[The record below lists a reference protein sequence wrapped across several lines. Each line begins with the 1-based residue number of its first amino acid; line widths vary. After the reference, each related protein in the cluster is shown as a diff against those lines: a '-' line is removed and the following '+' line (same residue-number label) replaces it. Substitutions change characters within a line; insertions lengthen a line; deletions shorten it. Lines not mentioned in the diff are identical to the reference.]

1 MKNKLLITT
10 ALVAAFAAADVYA
23 ADRLFIDKEEQ
34 DVTGDFSGLTA
45 EGKENGGAVYNRG
58 GTITIDGTFASNSSQ
73 ADGGAIYNGNGGN
86 ITSLRGTFT
95 GNTAGK
101 RGGAIYNAG
110 KSEAKI
116 EKITATFTGNKAG
129 TTGGAISNAGT
140 QGEGSVNIENS
151 TFDSN
156 EAGTAGGAIHNMSK
170 AKMTITGSNFTN
182 NKANTVNTQDY
193 GGGAIYNRGE
203 VIVSNTT
210 FSRNNAQRGGAV
222 HNVGDDGSPTDAT
235 FTNVEFTG
243 NTAEID
249 GGAVFNGNH
258 SVIYELTGTFANNS
272 VVHDESGSNHRGG
285 AIYNTGTSTIKKL
298 SAVFTGNTA
307 DKGGAISNAGDITI
321 DGSTFTGNEAEVNG
335 GAIHNMENATLTLTG
350 TNVFESNKL
359 TNGTLNDIYNSGTV
373 TVKGDLTLDGGISGR
388 DAEGSTIKFAD
399 GSSLTVKAG
408 TTTISGNKTVTIGKD
423 VNLSMIFANGYE
435 GGEYTMIKDATVI
448 TGDFT
453 INNDKNALYTI
464 TGGQGQ
470 YDIAKNDASTVAA
483 KTGATDNQ
491 AAAIGAL
498 TSAKAEGNAAFNQV
512 ADDISAKLQS
522 ADPNEVKAGVDAVTA
537 MSPEVSPMVQQTQV
551 ETAHQVF
558 GAVGTR
564 LSGGSITS
572 GGEGMSSGDSVFERA
587 AMWVQGLFNKSKLDS
602 TSDAKGFEAD
612 STGIAFGA
620 EKQVT
625 DNVKVGVGYA
635 YTNTDIEGYLRDT
648 DVDTHTAIVYGE
660 YKPSQWYV
668 NGIATYSWA
677 DYEESSTVRSADYD
691 VDSYGLQVMSGYET
705 GYKGVDITPEAG
717 LRYVHIDQDGYTDSI
732 GNHVSGDDYDILTAV
747 IGAKVGKSYALENG
761 MNIKPEA
768 RVAATYD
775 LMNDDVN
782 SVVTLANGAAYTVE
796 GDALD
801 RFGMEFGAG
810 VTADLNDKVVVSV
823 GYEGKFREDYQDHT
837 GLLNAKYKF

>member
-10 ALVAAFAAADVYA
+10 ALVAAFAAADVHA
-23 ADRLFIDKEEQ
+23 AGRLFIDWEEQ
-34 DVTGDFSGLTA
+34 TEPQAVTGDFSGLTA
-45 EGKENGGAVYNRG
+45 EGNGGAVYNRG
-58 GTITIDGTFASNSSQ
+58 GEITVDGKFTSNSTK
-73 ADGGAIYNGNGGN
+73 ADGGAIYNGYSGE
-86 ITSLRGTFT
+86 ITSLSGTFT

-101 RGGAIYNAG
+101 RGGAIYNTGG
-110 KSEAKI
+110 KGST
-116 EKITATFTGNKAG
+116 EKSTISITAATFSGNKA
-129 TTGGAISNAGT
+129 
-140 QGEGSVNIENS
+140 
-151 TFDSN
+151 
-156 EAGTAGGAIHNMSK
+156 
-170 AKMTITGSNFTN
+170 
-182 NKANTVNTQDY
+182 
-193 GGGAIYNRGE
+193 
-203 VIVSNTT
+203 
-210 FSRNNAQRGGAV
+210 
-222 HNVGDDGSPTDAT
+222 
-235 FTNVEFTG
+235 
-243 NTAEID
+243 
-249 GGAVFNGNH
+249 
-258 SVIYELTGTFANNS
+258 
-272 VVHDESGSNHRGG
+272 
-285 AIYNTGTSTIKKL
+285 
-298 SAVFTGNTA
+298 A

-321 DGSTFTGNEAEVNG
+321 DGSTFTGNEAKVNG
-335 GAIHNMENATLTLTG
+335 GAIHNMKSATLTLTG

-359 TNGTLNDIYNSGTV
+359 TKGTLKGTLNDIYNSGKV
-373 TVKGDLTLDGGISGR
+373 TVEGDLTLDGGISGTN
-388 DAEGSTIKFAD
+388 AESSTIEFAD

-435 GGEYTMIKDATVI
+435 GGEYTMIKDATVN
-448 TGDFT
+448 GDFT
-453 INNDKNALYTI
+453 INNAENALYTI

-470 YDIAKNDASTVAA
+470 YDITKNDASTVAA
-483 KTGATDNQ
+483 KTGATGNQ

-587 AMWVQGLFNKSKLDS
+587 VMWVQGLFNKSKLDS
-602 TSDAKGFEAD
+602 TSDAEGFEAD

-705 GYKGVDITPEAG
+705 GYKGFDITPEAG

-747 IGAKVGKSYALENG
+747 IDAKVGKTYALENG

>member
-23 ADRLFIDKEEQ
+23 ADRLFIDQEEQ

-45 EGKENGGAVYNRG
+45 EGTENGGAVYNRG
-58 GTITIDGTFASNSSQ
+58 GTITVDGTFTSNSTK

-86 ITSLRGTFT
+86 IISLSGTFT

-101 RGGAIYNAG
+101 RGGAIYNTG
-110 KSEAKI
+110 GNKSTI
-116 EKITATFTGNKAG
+116 KITAATFSGNKA
-129 TTGGAISNAGT
+129 
-140 QGEGSVNIENS
+140 
-151 TFDSN
+151 
-156 EAGTAGGAIHNMSK
+156 
-170 AKMTITGSNFTN
+170 
-182 NKANTVNTQDY
+182 
-193 GGGAIYNRGE
+193 
-203 VIVSNTT
+203 
-210 FSRNNAQRGGAV
+210 
-222 HNVGDDGSPTDAT
+222 
-235 FTNVEFTG
+235 
-243 NTAEID
+243 
-249 GGAVFNGNH
+249 
-258 SVIYELTGTFANNS
+258 
-272 VVHDESGSNHRGG
+272 
-285 AIYNTGTSTIKKL
+285 
-298 SAVFTGNTA
+298 A
-307 DKGGAISNAGDITI
+307 DKGGAISNAGEITI
-321 DGSTFTGNEAEVNG
+321 NGSTFTGNEAKVNG
-335 GAIHNMENATLTLTG
+335 GAIHNMKGATLTLTG
-350 TNVFESNKL
+350 ANVFEGNKL
-359 TNGTLNDIYNSGTV
+359 TNGTLNDIYNNGTV
-373 TVKGDLTLDGGISGR
+373 TVKGDLTLDGGISGIEGGTIEF
-388 DAEGSTIKFAD
+388 AE

-435 GGEYTMIKDATVI
+435 GGEYTMIKDATVD
-448 TGDFT
+448 GDFT
-453 INNDKNALYTI
+453 INNAENALYTI
-464 TGGQGQ
+464 TGKQGQ

-483 KTGATDNQ
+483 KTGATGNQ

-498 TSAKAEGNAAFNQV
+498 TSAKAEGNDAFNQV

-602 TSDAKGFEAD
+602 TSDAEGFEAD

-747 IGAKVGKSYALENG
+747 IGAKVGKTYALENG

>member
-23 ADRLFIDKEEQ
+23 AGRLFIDQGEQ
-34 DVTGDFSGLTA
+34 AVTGDFSGLTA
-45 EGKENGGAVYNRG
+45 KENGGAVYNRG
-58 GTITIDGTFASNSSQ
+58 GKITVDGTFTSNSTE
-73 ADGGAIYNGNGGN
+73 ADGGAIYNGKGGE
-86 ITSLRGTFT
+86 ITSLSGTFT
-95 GNTAGK
+95 GNTAG
-101 RGGAIYNAG
+101 N
-110 KSEAKI
+110 
-116 EKITATFTGNKAG
+116 
-129 TTGGAISNAGT
+129 
-140 QGEGSVNIENS
+140 
-151 TFDSN
+151 
-156 EAGTAGGAIHNMSK
+156 
-170 AKMTITGSNFTN
+170 
-182 NKANTVNTQDY
+182 
-193 GGGAIYNRGE
+193 
-203 VIVSNTT
+203 
-210 FSRNNAQRGGAV
+210 
-222 HNVGDDGSPTDAT
+222 
-235 FTNVEFTG
+235 
-243 NTAEID
+243 
-249 GGAVFNGNH
+249 
-258 SVIYELTGTFANNS
+258 
-272 VVHDESGSNHRGG
+272 RGG
-285 AIYNTGTSTIKKL
+285 AIYNTGISKISITAATFS
-298 SAVFTGNTA
+298 GNKA
-307 DKGGAISNAGDITI
+307 AKEGGKGGAISNAGEITI
-321 DGSTFTGNEAEVNG
+321 GGSTFTGNEAKVNG
-335 GAIHNMENATLTLTG
+335 GAIHNMKGATLTLTG
-350 TNVFESNKL
+350 TNVFEGNKL
-359 TNGTLNDIYNSGTV
+359 TDGTLNDIYNNGTV
-373 TVKGDLTLDGGISGR
+373 TVKGNLTLDGGISGI
-388 DAEGSTIKFAD
+388 EGGTIKFD
-399 GSSLTVKAG
+399 EGSSLTVKAG

-435 GGEYTMIKDATVI
+435 GGEYTMIKDATVD
-448 TGDFT
+448 GDFT
-453 INNDKNALYTI
+453 INNAENALYTI
-464 TGGQGQ
+464 TGKQGQ

-483 KTGATDNQ
+483 KTGATGNQ

-498 TSAKAEGNAAFNQV
+498 TSATAEGNDAFNQV

-602 TSDAKGFEAD
+602 TSDAEGFEAD

-705 GYKGVDITPEAG
+705 GYKGFDITPEAG

-747 IGAKVGKSYALENG
+747 IGAKVGKTYALENG

-782 SVVTLANGAAYTVE
+782 SVVTLANGASYTVE

-801 RFGMEFGAG
+801 RFGMELGAG

>member
-10 ALVAAFAAADVYA
+10 VLVAAFAAADVYA
-23 ADRLFIDKEEQ
+23 ADRLFIDQEEQ

-45 EGKENGGAVYNRG
+45 EGTENGGAVYNRG
-58 GTITIDGTFASNSSQ
+58 GTITIDGTFASNSTK

-101 RGGAIYNAG
+101 RGGAIYNTG
-110 KSEAKI
+110 GNKSTI
-116 EKITATFTGNKAG
+116 KITAATFSGNKA
-129 TTGGAISNAGT
+129 
-140 QGEGSVNIENS
+140 
-151 TFDSN
+151 
-156 EAGTAGGAIHNMSK
+156 
-170 AKMTITGSNFTN
+170 
-182 NKANTVNTQDY
+182 
-193 GGGAIYNRGE
+193 
-203 VIVSNTT
+203 
-210 FSRNNAQRGGAV
+210 
-222 HNVGDDGSPTDAT
+222 
-235 FTNVEFTG
+235 
-243 NTAEID
+243 
-249 GGAVFNGNH
+249 
-258 SVIYELTGTFANNS
+258 
-272 VVHDESGSNHRGG
+272 
-285 AIYNTGTSTIKKL
+285 
-298 SAVFTGNTA
+298 A

-373 TVKGDLTLDGGISGR
+373 TVEGDLTLDGGISGR
-388 DAEGSTIKFAD
+388 DAERSTIEFAD

-435 GGEYTMIKDATVI
+435 GGEYTMIKDATV

-453 INNDKNALYTI
+453 INNAENALYTI

-483 KTGATDNQ
+483 KTGATGNQ

-498 TSAKAEGNAAFNQV
+498 TSAKAEGNDAFNQV

-747 IGAKVGKSYALENG
+747 IGAKVGKTYALENG

>member
-10 ALVAAFAAADVYA
+10 ALVVAFAAADVYA
-23 ADRLFIDKEEQ
+23 ADRLFIDQEEQ

-45 EGKENGGAVYNRG
+45 EGTENGGAVYNRG
-58 GTITIDGTFASNSSQ
+58 GTITIDGTFASNNTK

-101 RGGAIYNAG
+101 RGGAIYNTG
-110 KSEAKI
+110 KNESTI
-116 EKITATFTGNKAG
+116 KITAATFSDNKA
-129 TTGGAISNAGT
+129 T
-140 QGEGSVNIENS
+140 
-151 TFDSN
+151 
-156 EAGTAGGAIHNMSK
+156 
-170 AKMTITGSNFTN
+170 
-182 NKANTVNTQDY
+182 
-193 GGGAIYNRGE
+193 
-203 VIVSNTT
+203 
-210 FSRNNAQRGGAV
+210 
-222 HNVGDDGSPTDAT
+222 
-235 FTNVEFTG
+235 
-243 NTAEID
+243 
-249 GGAVFNGNH
+249 
-258 SVIYELTGTFANNS
+258 
-272 VVHDESGSNHRGG
+272 
-285 AIYNTGTSTIKKL
+285 
-298 SAVFTGNTA
+298 

-359 TNGTLNDIYNSGTV
+359 TNGTLNDIYNSGKV

-388 DAEGSTIKFAD
+388 DAERSTIEFAD

-435 GGEYTMIKDATVI
+435 GGEYTMIEDATV

-453 INNDKNALYTI
+453 INNAENALYTI

-483 KTGATDNQ
+483 KTGATGNQ
-491 AAAIGAL
+491 AAAIGAM

-747 IGAKVGKSYALENG
+747 IGAKVGKTYALENG

>member
-23 ADRLFIDKEEQ
+23 ADRLFIDQKKQ

-45 EGKENGGAVYNRG
+45 EEKENGGAVYNRG
-58 GTITIDGTFASNSSQ
+58 GTITVDGKFASNSTE
-73 ADGGAIYNGNGGN
+73 ADGGAIYNGKGGE

-95 GNTAGK
+95 GNTAG
-101 RGGAIYNAG
+101 N
-110 KSEAKI
+110 
-116 EKITATFTGNKAG
+116 
-129 TTGGAISNAGT
+129 
-140 QGEGSVNIENS
+140 
-151 TFDSN
+151 
-156 EAGTAGGAIHNMSK
+156 
-170 AKMTITGSNFTN
+170 
-182 NKANTVNTQDY
+182 
-193 GGGAIYNRGE
+193 
-203 VIVSNTT
+203 
-210 FSRNNAQRGGAV
+210 
-222 HNVGDDGSPTDAT
+222 
-235 FTNVEFTG
+235 
-243 NTAEID
+243 
-249 GGAVFNGNH
+249 
-258 SVIYELTGTFANNS
+258 
-272 VVHDESGSNHRGG
+272 RGG
-285 AIYNTGTSTIKKL
+285 AIYNTGISKISITAATFS
-298 SAVFTGNTA
+298 GNKA
-307 DKGGAISNAGDITI
+307 AKEGGKGGAISNAGEITI
-321 DGSTFTGNEAEVNG
+321 GGSTFTGNEAKVNG
-335 GAIHNMENATLTLTG
+335 GAIHNMKGATLTLTG
-350 TNVFESNKL
+350 TNVFEGNKL
-359 TNGTLNDIYNSGTV
+359 TDGTLNDIYNNGTV
-373 TVKGDLTLDGGISGR
+373 TVKGNLTLDGGISGI
-388 DAEGSTIKFAD
+388 EGGTIKFD
-399 GSSLTVKAG
+399 EGSSLTVKAG
-408 TTTISGNKTVTIGKD
+408 TTTISNNKTVTIGKD

-435 GGEYTMIKDATVI
+435 GGEYTMIKDATVD
-448 TGDFT
+448 GDFT
-453 INNDKNALYTI
+453 INNAENALYTI
-464 TGGQGQ
+464 TGKQGQ

-483 KTGATDNQ
+483 KTGATGNQ

-498 TSAKAEGNAAFNQV
+498 TSAKAEGNDAFNQV

-705 GYKGVDITPEAG
+705 GYKGFDITPEAG

-747 IGAKVGKSYALENG
+747 IGAKVGKTYALENG

>member
-10 ALVAAFAAADVYA
+10 VLVAAFAAADVYA
-23 ADRLFIDKEEQ
+23 ADRLFIDQKEQ

-45 EGKENGGAVYNRG
+45 EGEENGGAVYNRG
-58 GTITIDGTFASNSSQ
+58 GTITIDGTFASNSTE

-101 RGGAIYNAG
+101 RGGAIYNTG
-110 KSEAKI
+110 KNKSKI
-116 EKITATFTGNKAG
+116 NITAATFSGNKA
-129 TTGGAISNAGT
+129 
-140 QGEGSVNIENS
+140 
-151 TFDSN
+151 
-156 EAGTAGGAIHNMSK
+156 
-170 AKMTITGSNFTN
+170 
-182 NKANTVNTQDY
+182 
-193 GGGAIYNRGE
+193 
-203 VIVSNTT
+203 
-210 FSRNNAQRGGAV
+210 
-222 HNVGDDGSPTDAT
+222 
-235 FTNVEFTG
+235 
-243 NTAEID
+243 
-249 GGAVFNGNH
+249 
-258 SVIYELTGTFANNS
+258 
-272 VVHDESGSNHRGG
+272 
-285 AIYNTGTSTIKKL
+285 
-298 SAVFTGNTA
+298 A

-321 DGSTFTGNEAEVNG
+321 DGSTFAGNEAEVNG
-335 GAIHNMENATLTLTG
+335 GAIHNMKNATLTLTG

-373 TVKGDLTLDGGISGR
+373 TVKGDLTLDGGISGIN
-388 DAEGSTIKFAD
+388 AEGSTIEFAN

-435 GGEYTMIKDATVI
+435 GGEYTMIKDATV

-453 INNDKNALYTI
+453 INNAENALYTI

-483 KTGATDNQ
+483 KTGATGNQ

-660 YKPSQWYV
+660 YKPGQWYV

-747 IGAKVGKSYALENG
+747 IGAKVGKTYALENG

>member
-10 ALVAAFAAADVYA
+10 ALVVAFAAADVYA
-23 ADRLFIDKEEQ
+23 ADRLFIDQEEQ

-45 EGKENGGAVYNRG
+45 EGTENGGAVYNRG
-58 GTITIDGTFASNSSQ
+58 GTITIDGTFASNNTK

-101 RGGAIYNAG
+101 RGGAIYNTG
-110 KSEAKI
+110 KNESTI
-116 EKITATFTGNKAG
+116 KITAATFSDNKA
-129 TTGGAISNAGT
+129 
-140 QGEGSVNIENS
+140 
-151 TFDSN
+151 
-156 EAGTAGGAIHNMSK
+156 
-170 AKMTITGSNFTN
+170 
-182 NKANTVNTQDY
+182 
-193 GGGAIYNRGE
+193 
-203 VIVSNTT
+203 
-210 FSRNNAQRGGAV
+210 
-222 HNVGDDGSPTDAT
+222 
-235 FTNVEFTG
+235 
-243 NTAEID
+243 
-249 GGAVFNGNH
+249 
-258 SVIYELTGTFANNS
+258 
-272 VVHDESGSNHRGG
+272 
-285 AIYNTGTSTIKKL
+285 
-298 SAVFTGNTA
+298 A

-335 GAIHNMENATLTLTG
+335 GAIHNMKNATLTLTG

-359 TNGTLNDIYNSGTV
+359 TNGTLNDIYNSGKV
-373 TVKGDLTLDGGISGR
+373 TVKGDLILDGGISGI
-388 DAEGSTIKFAD
+388 DAGGSTIEFAD

-408 TTTISGNKTVTIGKD
+408 TTTISGNETVTIGND

-435 GGEYTMIKDATVI
+435 GGEYTMIEDATVN
-448 TGDFT
+448 GDFT
-453 INNDKNALYTI
+453 INNAENALYTI

-483 KTGATDNQ
+483 KTGATGNQ

-498 TSAKAEGNAAFNQV
+498 TSAKAEGNDAFNQV

-747 IGAKVGKSYALENG
+747 IGAKVGKTYALENG

>member
-23 ADRLFIDKEEQ
+23 ADRLFIDQGEQ
-34 DVTGDFSGLTA
+34 AVTGDFSGLTA
-45 EGKENGGAVYNRG
+45 EENGGAVYNRG
-58 GTITIDGTFASNSSQ
+58 GTITVDGTFASNSTK

-101 RGGAIYNAG
+101 RGGAIYNTG
-110 KSEAKI
+110 GNKSTI
-116 EKITATFTGNKAG
+116 NITAATFSGNKA
-129 TTGGAISNAGT
+129 
-140 QGEGSVNIENS
+140 
-151 TFDSN
+151 
-156 EAGTAGGAIHNMSK
+156 
-170 AKMTITGSNFTN
+170 
-182 NKANTVNTQDY
+182 
-193 GGGAIYNRGE
+193 
-203 VIVSNTT
+203 
-210 FSRNNAQRGGAV
+210 
-222 HNVGDDGSPTDAT
+222 
-235 FTNVEFTG
+235 
-243 NTAEID
+243 
-249 GGAVFNGNH
+249 
-258 SVIYELTGTFANNS
+258 
-272 VVHDESGSNHRGG
+272 
-285 AIYNTGTSTIKKL
+285 
-298 SAVFTGNTA
+298 A

-321 DGSTFTGNEAEVNG
+321 DGSTFTGNKAGVNG
-335 GAIHNMENATLTLTG
+335 GAIHNMEGAALTLTG
-350 TNVFESNKL
+350 TNVFEGNKL
-359 TNGTLNDIYNSGTV
+359 TDGTLNDIYNSGTV

-388 DAEGSTIKFAD
+388 DAEYSTIKFAD

-435 GGEYTMIKDATVI
+435 GGEYTMIKDATVD
-448 TGDFT
+448 GDFT
-453 INNDKNALYTI
+453 INNAENALYTI
-464 TGGQGQ
+464 TGKQGQ

-483 KTGATDNQ
+483 KTGATGNQ

-498 TSAKAEGNAAFNQV
+498 TSATAEGNAAFNQV

-602 TSDAKGFEAD
+602 TSDAEGFEAD

-705 GYKGVDITPEAG
+705 GYKGFDITPEAG

-747 IGAKVGKSYALENG
+747 IGAKVGKTYALENG

>member
-10 ALVAAFAAADVYA
+10 VLVAAFAAADVYA
-23 ADRLFIDKEEQ
+23 ADRLFIDQKEQ

-45 EGKENGGAVYNRG
+45 EGEENGGAVYNRG
-58 GTITIDGTFASNSSQ
+58 GTITIDGTFASNSTE

-101 RGGAIYNAG
+101 RGGAIYNTG
-110 KSEAKI
+110 KNKSKI
-116 EKITATFTGNKAG
+116 NITAATFSGNKA
-129 TTGGAISNAGT
+129 
-140 QGEGSVNIENS
+140 
-151 TFDSN
+151 
-156 EAGTAGGAIHNMSK
+156 
-170 AKMTITGSNFTN
+170 
-182 NKANTVNTQDY
+182 
-193 GGGAIYNRGE
+193 
-203 VIVSNTT
+203 
-210 FSRNNAQRGGAV
+210 
-222 HNVGDDGSPTDAT
+222 
-235 FTNVEFTG
+235 
-243 NTAEID
+243 
-249 GGAVFNGNH
+249 
-258 SVIYELTGTFANNS
+258 
-272 VVHDESGSNHRGG
+272 
-285 AIYNTGTSTIKKL
+285 
-298 SAVFTGNTA
+298 A

-321 DGSTFTGNEAEVNG
+321 DGSTFAGNEAEVNG
-335 GAIHNMENATLTLTG
+335 GAIHNMKNATLTLTG

-373 TVKGDLTLDGGISGR
+373 TVKGDLTLDGGISGIN
-388 DAEGSTIKFAD
+388 AEGSTIEFAN

-435 GGEYTMIKDATVI
+435 GGEYTMIKDATV

-453 INNDKNALYTI
+453 INNAENALYTI

-483 KTGATDNQ
+483 KTGATGNQ

-660 YKPSQWYV
+660 YKPGQWYV

-747 IGAKVGKSYALENG
+747 IGAKVGKTYALENG

-823 GYEGKFREDYQDHT
+823 DYEGKFREDYQDHT

>member
-10 ALVAAFAAADVYA
+10 ALVAAFAAADVCA
-23 ADRLFIDKEEQ
+23 ADRII
-34 DVTGDFSGLTA
+34 V
-45 EGKENGGAVYNRG
+45 ENGGTGTVPAQTYNGYQAPEDDANG
-58 GTITIDGTFASNSSQ
+58 GVVNNKGTVTVESGTVFSNNEALTDTHDTPSEQ
-73 ADGGAIYNGNGGN
+73 GGAIYSEGDNAKVIIKDNVTFQGNK
-86 ITSLRGTFT
+86 
-95 GNTAGK
+95 AYA
-101 RGGAIYNAG
+101 GGAIYLNKGSDMEIGDNVKFIGNAG
-110 KSEAKI
+110 VCEDCNQTPRPAAGAIAIVAKEGQSTVTIGDNALFSGNEGEWAGAIKLNQSNTVLEIGENAVFENNIARGNHSLQAGAIYNKGTTTIGKGAIFRGNQVIETEGNDGTGTGGAITNQGGATLTLNGSLFENNEAVSAGGAIRNKGTMI
-116 EKITATFTGNKAG
+116 LNGDNIFTGNK
-129 TTGGAISNAGT
+129 
-140 QGEGSVNIENS
+140 
-151 TFDSN
+151 
-156 EAGTAGGAIHNMSK
+156 
-170 AKMTITGSNFTN
+170 
-182 NKANTVNTQDY
+182 
-193 GGGAIYNRGE
+193 
-203 VIVSNTT
+203 
-210 FSRNNAQRGGAV
+210 
-222 HNVGDDGSPTDAT
+222 
-235 FTNVEFTG
+235 
-243 NTAEID
+243 
-249 GGAVFNGNH
+249 
-258 SVIYELTGTFANNS
+258 L
-272 VVHDESGSNHRGG
+272 
-285 AIYNTGTSTIKKL
+285 
-298 SAVFTGNTA
+298 A
-307 DKGGAISNAGDITI
+307 D
-321 DGSTFTGNEAEVNG
+321 
-335 GAIHNMENATLTLTG
+335 
-350 TNVFESNKL
+350 
-359 TNGTLNDIYNSGTV
+359 GTLNDISNTGTI
-373 TVKGDLTLDGGISGR
+373 TVNGNLTLDGGISDNGTIEF
-388 DAEGSTIKFAD
+388 AE

-408 TTTISGNKTVTIGKD
+408 TTTIGNTVKNSGAS
-423 VNLSMIFANGYE
+423 LSMIFANGYTPTEE
-435 GGEYTMIKDATVI
+435 GYTLV
-448 TGDFT
+448 TGSLDNEFE
-453 INNDKNALYTI
+453 IANAENALYTI
-464 TGGQGQ
+464 SKGASNGT

-483 KTGATDNQ
+483 KTGATGNQ

-705 GYKGVDITPEAG
+705 GYKGFDITPEAG

-747 IGAKVGKSYALENG
+747 IGAKVGKTYALENG

>member
-10 ALVAAFAAADVYA
+10 ALVAAFAAADVCA

-45 EGKENGGAVYNRG
+45 EGTENGGAVYNRG
-58 GTITIDGTFASNSSQ
+58 GTITIDGIFASNSTE

-101 RGGAIYNAG
+101 RGGAIYNTG
-110 KSEAKI
+110 GNKSTI
-116 EKITATFTGNKAG
+116 KITAATFSDNKA
-129 TTGGAISNAGT
+129 
-140 QGEGSVNIENS
+140 
-151 TFDSN
+151 
-156 EAGTAGGAIHNMSK
+156 
-170 AKMTITGSNFTN
+170 
-182 NKANTVNTQDY
+182 
-193 GGGAIYNRGE
+193 
-203 VIVSNTT
+203 
-210 FSRNNAQRGGAV
+210 
-222 HNVGDDGSPTDAT
+222 
-235 FTNVEFTG
+235 
-243 NTAEID
+243 
-249 GGAVFNGNH
+249 
-258 SVIYELTGTFANNS
+258 
-272 VVHDESGSNHRGG
+272 
-285 AIYNTGTSTIKKL
+285 
-298 SAVFTGNTA
+298 A

-350 TNVFESNKL
+350 TNVFEGNKL
-359 TNGTLNDIYNSGTV
+359 TDGTLNDIYNNGTV
-373 TVKGDLTLDGGISGR
+373 TVKGNLTLDGGISGI
-388 DAEGSTIKFAD
+388 EGGTIKFD
-399 GSSLTVKAG
+399 EGSSLTVKAG
-408 TTTISGNKTVTIGKD
+408 TTTISNNKTVTIGKD

-435 GGEYTMIKDATVI
+435 GGEYTMIKDATVD
-448 TGDFT
+448 GDFT
-453 INNDKNALYTI
+453 INNAENALYTI
-464 TGGQGQ
+464 SKGASNGT

-483 KTGATDNQ
+483 KTGATGNQ
-491 AAAIGAL
+491 AAAIGAM

-691 VDSYGLQVMSGYET
+691 IDSYGLQVMSGYET
-705 GYKGVDITPEAG
+705 GYKGFDITPEAG

-747 IGAKVGKSYALENG
+747 IGAKVGKTYALENG